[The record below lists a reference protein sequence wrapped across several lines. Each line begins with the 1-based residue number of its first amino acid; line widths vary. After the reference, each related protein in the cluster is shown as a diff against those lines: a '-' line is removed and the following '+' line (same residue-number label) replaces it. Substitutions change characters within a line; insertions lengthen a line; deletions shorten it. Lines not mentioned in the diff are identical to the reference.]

1 MKTSQIL
8 KKLRSE
14 HLFRRPA
21 QPRLSWERG
30 GEEITSRALVVTEEE
45 VRTHHR
51 LEAQSEPERYAN

>member
-8 KKLRSE
+8 KKLRPE
-14 HLFRRPA
+14 RLFHRSAR
-21 QPRLSWERG
+21 PRLSWERG

-45 VRTHHR
+45 IRHHHR

>member
-8 KKLRSE
+8 KKFRLER
-14 HLFRRPA
+14 LFRHHSRS
-21 QPRLSWERG
+21 RLSWERG

-51 LEAQSEPERYAN
+51 LEAQSTAERYAN

>member
-1 MKTSQIL
+1 MKTPQIL
-8 KKLRSE
+8 KKLRPE
-14 HLFRRPA
+14 RLFRRSTKSP
-21 QPRLSWERG
+21 LSWERG